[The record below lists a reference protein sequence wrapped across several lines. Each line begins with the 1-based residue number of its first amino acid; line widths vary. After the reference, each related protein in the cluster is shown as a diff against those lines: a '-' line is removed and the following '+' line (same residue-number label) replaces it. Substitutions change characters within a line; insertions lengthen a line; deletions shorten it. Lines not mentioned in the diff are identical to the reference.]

1 MSQMTSKIL
10 SNLRPR
16 LQMKV
21 DQKPTLLAA
30 EAELAAATGI
40 AAVDEDVVATIVIV
54 TRTSR

>member
-1 MSQMTSKIL
+1 
-10 SNLRPR
+10 
-16 LQMKV
+16 MKV